1 LIAFAAVAGAISDWG
16 KLQAR
21 VLFESVPV
29 WRREPYVKRD
39 VWEAKFKLPV
49 AKASAR
55 SAQAFKDYLRVDSF
69 EELSKIRE

>member
-1 LIAFAAVAGAISDWG
+1 
-16 KLQAR
+16 
-21 VLFESVPV
+21 
-29 WRREPYVKRD
+29 VKRD